1 MTSVSVA
8 NNKNSMRNFL
18 ILSLLSYSL
27 LSGKLLA
34 NDPDARTLREKTF
47 VRDNTF
53 CHLGEKKVEIEI
65 RGFDQYTDPQ
75 DARYGDKVF
84 SVRDKVYRLLPLA
97 KDNIG
102 RYRLLL
108 GEDPHCSK
116 SLSLKRN
123 AQELTVFFLKD
134 NRPFPDLLTL
144 LHYDFSGSAR
154 TEETAYPMKEALVE
168 GGKLFFSS
176 VSGKSV
182 PDLKKVRL
190 KGQEYTV
197 TFQELPVWYVYD
209 GKNFR
214 VDQMKTYHRFDQLH
228 FFPTREDFEAF
239 FQWDADAGK
248 YRLHGHVA
256 AVNAALREK
265 CLARTIT
272 DKDWRCR
279 KKSN

>member
-1 MTSVSVA
+1 
-8 NNKNSMRNFL
+8 MRNIL
-18 ILSLLSYSL
+18 ILSLFSFTL
-27 LSGKLLA
+27 LSEKLLA
-34 NDPDARTLREKTF
+34 NDPDARTLREKTY

-65 RGFDQYTDPQ
+65 RGFDQYTDRQ
-75 DARYGDKVF
+75 DARYGNKVF

-116 SLSLKRN
+116 SLALKRN

-154 TEETAYPMKEALVE
+154 AEETEYPVKEALVE

-176 VSGKSV
+176 VSDKSV
-182 PDLKKVRL
+182 PDLKKVSI
-190 KGQEYTV
+190 KGREYTV

-209 GKNFR
+209 GKSFR
-214 VDQMKTYHRFDQLH
+214 VDQLKTYQRFEQPH
-228 FFPTREDFEAF
+228 FFPTKEDFEAF
-239 FQWDADAGK
+239 FQWDTDAGM
-248 YRLHGHVA
+248 YRMHGLVA
-256 AVNAALREK
+256 AVNVVLKEK
-265 CLARTIT
+265 CLARNIT